1 MDTTSW
7 SAEEINKVEVIQN
20 KIGRLGLGANKMVGT
35 EAIRGDMGWS
45 TFEERLCK
53 GKLKYKVRLEKM
65 DRHRWAKKVY
75 LNTGTKSSW
84 NRNCSR
90 IANKCGFSRRWVDSG
105 SGYGREWEL
114 SLNLGDE
121 NVYDMRKWKGII
133 NNKVKDYGLLKWKQ
147 GIGNKSTLKMYSEKA
162 APRKE
167 VFYSGNKGSSLLF
180 KARTNS
186 LEVNDRTYRFNE
198 NRERLC
204 KMCNMGVEE
213 TLDHLIV
220 ECPVYDI
227 ARVKTMG
234 EYKGILG
241 ESKFR
246 EIINVEDNGL
256 GFLLGIGNQTPISV
270 VEISK
275 AFLCEIWRIRE
286 TVSQ

>member
-1 MDTTSW
+1 
-7 SAEEINKVEVIQN
+7 
-20 KIGRLGLGANKMVGT
+20 
-35 EAIRGDMGWS
+35 
-45 TFEERLCK
+45 
-53 GKLKYKVRLEKM
+53 
-65 DRHRWAKKVY
+65 
-75 LNTGTKSSW
+75 
-84 NRNCSR
+84 
-90 IANKCGFSRRWVDSG
+90 
-105 SGYGREWEL
+105 
-114 SLNLGDE
+114 
-121 NVYDMRKWKGII
+121 MRKWKGII

-234 EYKGILG
+234 EYKGIL
-241 ESKFR
+241 
-246 EIINVEDNGL
+246 
-256 GFLLGIGNQTPISV
+256 
-270 VEISK
+270 
-275 AFLCEIWRIRE
+275 
-286 TVSQ
+286 